1 MNELFNA
8 LYFHIYYS
16 LEIDIINIPYL
27 QRHSMSFIASV
38 MWVVHYETV
47 INLKCSKQKWN

>member
-27 QRHSMSFIASV
+27 QRHSMRFIASV